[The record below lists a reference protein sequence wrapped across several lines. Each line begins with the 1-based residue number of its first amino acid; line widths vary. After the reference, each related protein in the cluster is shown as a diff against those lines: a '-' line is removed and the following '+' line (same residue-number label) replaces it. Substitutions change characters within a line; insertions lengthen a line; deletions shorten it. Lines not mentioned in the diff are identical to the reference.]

1 MLHCKPWSSRAQES
15 SPELSRQTSHLLQMQ
30 IPTPSPTHGNMCGIH
45 AVISLSQPGEIAT
58 DLRRCLCNRGPDH
71 ITTHETRL
79 ANGVADGAPE
89 THLAFTS
96 SVLALRG
103 GHIAQQPFIDPVSG
117 SVFCWNGE
125 AWKIRH
131 HDVFGNDGEAIAALL
146 NEAVKLDLEE
156 REAAVL
162 RVLRSIDGPFAF
174 VFFDKFS
181 GKVYYGR
188 DRLGRRSMVIREGG
202 QCVVLSSITDAADP
216 QWREVEADGIYVV
229 DVASIHS
236 QDKTYATTRL
246 EWLDDDG
253 AADFVSV
260 LLQLAQVLHRDASKY
275 LGLTYTGFQYW
286 TVQLKC
292 PIRGDLLGLQLARGE
307 DAAAAV
313 DGIPQNARSGCA
325 FATRSR

>member
-1 MLHCKPWSSRAQES
+1 M
-15 SPELSRQTSHLLQMQ
+15 
-30 IPTPSPTHGNMCGIH
+30 
-45 AVISLSQPGEIAT
+45 ISVSQPEEIAA

-103 GHIAQQPFIDPVSG
+103 DHIAQQPFVDPETG

-131 HDVFGNDGEAIAALL
+131 HDVSGNDGEAIAALL
-146 NEAVKLDLEE
+146 NEAVRRDLKE
-156 REAAVL
+156 RKPAVL
-162 RVLRSIDGPFAF
+162 QVLRSIDGPFAF
-174 VFFDKFS
+174 VFFDKSS

-202 QCVVLSSITDAADP
+202 RCVVLSSITDAADP
-216 QWREVEADGIYVV
+216 QWREVEADGIYVL
-229 DVASIHS
+229 DVAKIYS
-236 QDKTYATTRL
+236 QDQTYATTRL

-260 LLQLAQVLHRDASKY
+260 LLQLVQVLHRDASKY
-275 LGLTYTGFQYW
+275 LGLTHTGFQHW
-286 TVQLKC
+286 PVQLKC
-292 PIRGDLLGLQLARGE
+292 PIRRDLLGPQLARGE

-313 DGIPQNARSGCA
+313 DGISQTARSGCT
-325 FATRSR
+325 FATRRR